1 MRKRVLAAD
10 WFETGVPMEMEGK
23 EYMAPVKWES
33 YLLHLFG
40 EHYME
45 LPPEDQRI
53 CHSDLSSIRFD
64 VQEEGR

>member
-1 MRKRVLAAD
+1 
-10 WFETGVPMEMEGK
+10 MEMEGK

-45 LPPEDQRI
+45 LPPEDKRKTHPI
-53 CHSDLSSIRFD
+53 SRLRLP
-64 VQEEGR
+64 EA